1 MLEIHFIIGNS
12 VSLHINSA
20 CVLAD
25 VEGNNFITS

>member
-1 MLEIHFIIGNS
+1 MLEINFIKGNS

-25 VEGNNFITS
+25 VEENSFITS